1 MFFIGVDPALLS
13 GAIGV
18 ISEGGDYLDCFMIE
32 NDLKSKNKKKPEGD
46 SEKADT
52 GRINAKKLH
61 EQLTSIKDRFGD
73 NALIIIEDVFSMPN
87 QSSVAQARFM
97 RAVGAIE
104 ALCQISGFDVVLL
117 TPTSWKR
124 YMQLTKDKEKSLDL
138 ARQLFPTASL
148 KKAKDHNLA
157 EALLLAECGRRKKL
171 NSINR
176 SEK

>member
-18 ISEGGDYLDCFMIE
+18 ISEEGEYLDCFMIE
-32 NDLKSKNKKKPEGD
+32 NDIQSTNKKKPEGD

-52 GRINAKKLH
+52 GRIDAKKLS
-61 EQLTSIKDRFGD
+61 QKIADIKQRFGD
-73 NALIIIEDVFSMPN
+73 DALIIIEDVFSMPN

-104 ALCQISGFDVVLL
+104 ALCQVSGFDVVLL

-138 ARQLFPTASL
+138 ARKLFPRAPLS
-148 KKAKDHNLA
+148 KAKDHNLA

-176 SEK
+176 SLK